1 MTKLDGQ
8 DEIWGTLEELL
19 LASAVHRHGTR
30 SWDSVAAEVQ
40 NRIHLPLTA
49 QSCKYKFH
57 DLRRRFETKDHQID
71 AGDGATDAAVDVPW
85 IDELRKLRVAE
96 LRQEVQRF
104 DMSIVSLQMKVK
116 RLTEERERSVREG
129 EGKADLT
136 KDDLKGDDEGARP
149 AVGGDSGR
157 SCNDSR
163 NKETDA
169 GTGSAEP
176 DQAEVQPGGAD
187 PAAAEDGGDR
197 PAGEASF
204 NGSSDTVAKG
214 GAAASPP
221 VEAAEPVE
229 PVAGGESAEF
239 RESVA
244 ESKESSDV
252 QSSASLSRRGRLRKK
267 KRRSSPATASAA
279 ADEEAEEETPVGD
292 GGGDGG
298 RCGGGGEDGK
308 EHSHARGE
316 RVAEKSKPL
325 FDFLII
331 IRSHKSGSV
340 FDRLE
345 IQEISEYKSL
355 IKQHV
360 DLEMVRRKVLGGR
373 YPPDQR
379 SRFFRDLL
387 LLFNNAI
394 AFFPKESPESAAA
407 LELRSLVSREVGASE
422 SSLASRS
429 VSEKDSKPSDRPPS
443 TPPEVKPVEA
453 DLIKNSLP
461 PKRGPI
467 LIACRKRSS
476 ISAKAAAAAPVVD
489 EKPNLETEEAKPE
502 PKKTRS
508 AAAAPSSGTR
518 GLRTSKVSDPNSKQ
532 GLAVAKKPAPA
543 APPAAETPPS
553 KAEKKSGGGTSATSV
568 AKKRS
573 AAANFLNRMKKGGVG
588 RSSSSPT
595 NGTLLESLK
604 SSAVAP
610 PSSASG
616 GGGGR
621 GETKRGGG
629 SASTSGGGRREQGSR
644 HGSGG
649 KQEAKAAE
657 VKRGVG
663 RPPKRAAA
671 PPPQKT
677 AGKRTRE
684 TEAETPPS
692 KQPPRKRGRK

>member
-1 MTKLDGQ
+1 MTRPDSQ

-19 LASAVHRHGTR
+19 LASAVHRHGTK

-49 QSCKYKFH
+49 QSCKRKFH

-71 AGDGATDAAVDVPW
+71 GGDGATEAAVDVPW

-104 DMSIVSLQMKVK
+104 DISIVSLQMKVK

-136 KDDLKGDDEGARP
+136 KNDSKGDDEGARP
-149 AVGGDSGR
+149 AGGGDSGR

-187 PAAAEDGGDR
+187 PEAAEDGGDR

-267 KRRSSPATASAA
+267 KRRGSPATASAA
-279 ADEEAEEETPVGD
+279 ADAEAEEETPVGD

-298 RCGGGGEDGK
+298 RGGGEGGEDGR

-325 FDFLII
+325 FDFLNI
-331 IRSHKSGSV
+331 IRSHKYGSV
-340 FDRLE
+340 FDRE
-345 IQEISEYKSL
+345 IQESSEYKSL

-360 DLEMVRRKVLGGR
+360 DLEMVRRKVLGGT
-373 YPPDQR
+373 
-379 SRFFRDLL
+379 
-387 LLFNNAI
+387 I
-394 AFFPKESPESAAA
+394 
-407 LELRSLVSREVGASE
+407 
-422 SSLASRS
+422 
-429 VSEKDSKPSDRPPS
+429 S
-443 TPPEVKPVEA
+443 TGSTVQ
-453 DLIKNSLP
+453 ILP
-461 PKRGPI
+461 
-467 LIACRKRSS
+467 
-476 ISAKAAAAAPVVD
+476 
-489 EKPNLETEEAKPE
+489 
-502 PKKTRS
+502 
-508 AAAAPSSGTR
+508 
-518 GLRTSKVSDPNSKQ
+518 
-532 GLAVAKKPAPA
+532 
-543 APPAAETPPS
+543 
-553 KAEKKSGGGTSATSV
+553 
-568 AKKRS
+568 
-573 AAANFLNRMKKGGVG
+573 
-588 RSSSSPT
+588 
-595 NGTLLESLK
+595 
-604 SSAVAP
+604 
-610 PSSASG
+610 
-616 GGGGR
+616 
-621 GETKRGGG
+621 
-629 SASTSGGGRREQGSR
+629 
-644 HGSGG
+644 
-649 KQEAKAAE
+649 
-657 VKRGVG
+657 
-663 RPPKRAAA
+663 
-671 PPPQKT
+671 
-677 AGKRTRE
+677 
-684 TEAETPPS
+684 
-692 KQPPRKRGRK
+692 

>member
-1 MTKLDGQ
+1 MTRPDGQ

-19 LASAVHRHGTR
+19 LASAVHRHGIR

-49 QSCKYKFH
+49 QSCKRKFH
-57 DLRRRFETKDHQID
+57 DLRRRFETKNHQID
-71 AGDGATDAAVDVPW
+71 GGDGATEAADDVPW
-85 IDELRKLRVAE
+85 IEELRKLRVAE

-104 DMSIVSLQMKVK
+104 DISIVSLQMKVK

-136 KDDLKGDDEGARP
+136 KDDSKGDDEGARP
-149 AVGGDSGR
+149 AGGGDSGR

-163 NKETDA
+163 NKETDP

-187 PAAAEDGGDR
+187 QAAAEDGGDR

-221 VEAAEPVE
+221 IEAAEPVE

-267 KRRSSPATASAA
+267 KRGSAA
-279 ADEEAEEETPVGD
+279 ADAEEETPVGD

-298 RCGGGGEDGK
+298 RGGGGGEDGR

-325 FDFLII
+325 FDFLNI
-331 IRSHKSGSV
+331 IRSHKYGSV
-340 FDRLE
+340 FDRRLE
-345 IQEISEYKSL
+345 IQ
-355 IKQHV
+355 
-360 DLEMVRRKVLGGR
+360 G
-373 YPPDQR
+373 
-379 SRFFRDLL
+379 
-387 LLFNNAI
+387 
-394 AFFPKESPESAAA
+394 SPESAAA

-422 SSLASRS
+422 SSFASRS

-443 TPPEVKPVEA
+443 TPPEVKPAEA

-476 ISAKAAAAAPVVD
+476 ISAKVAAAAAAPVVD
-489 EKPNLETEEAKPE
+489 EKPNLETEEEAKPE

-508 AAAAPSSGTR
+508 ATAAAAPPSSGTR

-532 GLAVAKKPAPA
+532 GSAVAKKPVPA

-553 KAEKKSGGGTSATSV
+553 KTEKKSGGGASATSV

-573 AAANFLNRMKKGGVG
+573 AAANFLNRMKKSGGG
-588 RSSSSPT
+588 GSSSSPT

-610 PSSASG
+610 SSSVSG

-629 SASTSGGGRREQGSR
+629 SASTSGGGGRRDQGSR

-684 TEAETPPS
+684 TEAETPPT

>member
-1 MTKLDGQ
+1 MTRPDGQ

-19 LASAVHRHGTR
+19 LASAVHRHGIR

-49 QSCKYKFH
+49 QSCKRKFH
-57 DLRRRFETKDHQID
+57 DLRRRFETKNHQID
-71 AGDGATDAAVDVPW
+71 GGDGATEAADDVPW
-85 IDELRKLRVAE
+85 IEELRMLRVAE

-104 DMSIVSLQMKVK
+104 DISIVSLQMKVK

-136 KDDLKGDDEGARP
+136 KDDSKGDDEGARP
-149 AVGGDSGR
+149 AGGGDSGR

-163 NKETDA
+163 NKETDP

-187 PAAAEDGGDR
+187 QAAAEDGGDR

-221 VEAAEPVE
+221 IEAAEPVE

-267 KRRSSPATASAA
+267 KRGSAA
-279 ADEEAEEETPVGD
+279 ADAEEETPVGD

-298 RCGGGGEDGK
+298 RGGGGGEDGR

-325 FDFLII
+325 FDFLNI
-331 IRSHKSGSV
+331 IRSHKYGSV
-340 FDRLE
+340 FDRRLE
-345 IQEISEYKSL
+345 IQ
-355 IKQHV
+355 
-360 DLEMVRRKVLGGR
+360 MVRRKVLGGR

-394 AFFPKESPESAAA
+394 AFFPKGSPESAAA

-422 SSLASRS
+422 SSFASRS

-443 TPPEVKPVEA
+443 TPPEVKPAEA

-476 ISAKAAAAAPVVD
+476 ISAKVAAPAAAPVVD
-489 EKPNLETEEAKPE
+489 EKPNLETEEEAKPE

-508 AAAAPSSGTR
+508 AAAAAAAPPSSGTR

-532 GLAVAKKPAPA
+532 GSAVAKKPVPA

-553 KAEKKSGGGTSATSV
+553 KTEKKSGGGASATSV

-573 AAANFLNRMKKGGVG
+573 AAANFLNRMKKSGGG
-588 RSSSSPT
+588 GSSSSPT

-610 PSSASG
+610 SSSVSG

-629 SASTSGGGRREQGSR
+629 SASTSGGGGRREQGSR

-684 TEAETPPS
+684 TEAETPPT